1 MTERAHRIR
10 LWLFGLLTL
19 AVMAAIF
26 FFSAQNADE
35 SQQLSDSFLA
45 GLIGRLLEKLL
56 PVLSDKGMEFDI
68 RKYAHMAEF
77 FCLGFSS
84 LLFAD
89 ELLRKRKVWEASLC
103 SLGFCF
109 LYACTDEWHQI
120 YIPGRAGRLTDVLI
134 DGIGF
139 SLAILLT
146 ALIKLSAARAK
157 KSGG

>member
-10 LWLFGLLTL
+10 LWIYGLLTL

-26 FFSAQNADE
+26 LFSAQNADE
-35 SQQLSDSFLA
+35 SQLLSDGFLA

-56 PVLSDKGMEFDI
+56 PVLSDKGMAFDI

-77 FCLGFSS
+77 FCLGVSA

-89 ELLRKRKVWEASLC
+89 ELLRKQRLWAAA
-103 SLGFCF
+103 LGAFCLSF

-120 YIPGRAGRLTDVLI
+120 YVPGRAGRFSDVLI
-134 DGIGF
+134 DAIGF
-139 SLAILLT
+139 SLAILFT
-146 ALIKLSAARAK
+146 VLIKLAVDRAK
-157 KSGG
+157 KSN